1 MTAMLDED
9 EVRYP
14 GLYIGEVVD
23 RDDPEGIGRVRVR
36 IPGLVE
42 PASAWAF
49 PLGTLGG
56 GSDRR
61 GFFSVPEK
69 GAEVGVLFH
78 QGDVDHP
85 YYLCG
90 HWGKPDGQAEV
101 PEPAR
106 GLPKEEAPQVR
117 AFETGRFLFV
127 FDDREGK
134 EALVVKDKTSGDQI
148 EFDGVGMGITIKAT
162 SALLLKADGVVN
174 IEGASVQINGRLVLP
189 GPKPI

>member
-1 MTAMLDED
+1 MAGEFDTDD
-9 EVRYP
+9 PRYT
-14 GLYIGEVVD
+14 GLYIGQVVD
-23 RDDPEGIGRVRVR
+23 HEDPEGLGRVRVK

-49 PLGTLGG
+49 PLGTVGG

-61 GFFSVPEK
+61 GFFAVPEK

-90 HWGKPDGQAEV
+90 HWGKPDGQTEV

-106 GLPKEEAPQVR
+106 DLSKEETPQVR
-117 AFETGRFLFV
+117 AFETGRFLLA
-127 FDDREGK
+127 FDDRAGK
-134 EALVVKDKTSGDQI
+134 EALLIKDKRSGDQI
-148 EFDGVGMGITIKAT
+148 EFDGAGMGMTIKAT
-162 SALLLKADGVVN
+162 SALLLKADGIIS
-174 IEGASVQINGRLVLP
+174 IEGTSVQLNGRLVLP
-189 GPKPI
+189 GTKPI

>member
-1 MTAMLDED
+1 MTAMMDED

-14 GLYIGEVVD
+14 GLFIGEVVD
-23 RDDPEGIGRVRVR
+23 RDDPEGLGRVRVR

-49 PLGTLGG
+49 PLGTVGG

-127 FDDREGK
+127 FDDRSGK

-148 EFDGVGMGITIKAT
+148 EFDGAGMGITIKAT
-162 SALLLKADGVVN
+162 SALMLKADGLVS